1 MSPEESDSRLRL
13 AIGGEMTRIGEMF
26 GQARKEGRGVFVP
39 YVTLGDP
46 DLETTRRVVLELEA
60 AGADLI
66 ELGVPFSD
74 PLADGPVIQRAT
86 ERALSQGFTLEK
98 GLTWVAGLR
107 RQTQV
112 PLVLFSYYNPLFA
125 YGFERLAAAAKQR
138 GIDGFLITDLSV
150 EEAEAPLQ
158 VLRKAG
164 LDSVFLAAP
173 TSTDERIRKIAA
185 YSSGFIYAVSR
196 TGVTGARK
204 SLSDEVQ
211 SLIRK
216 IRSHSSLPIAVGFGV
231 SEPAHLRQIWSQAE
245 GAVVGS
251 AIVGCIER
259 NLGQP
264 DLAERVGAFARW
276 LKGGS

>member
-1 MSPEESDSRLRL
+1 
-13 AIGGEMTRIGEMF
+13 MTRIGQMF
-26 GQARKEGRGVFVP
+26 NQARQQGRGVFIP

-46 DLETTRRVVLELEA
+46 DLETSRQIVLELEA
-60 AGADLI
+60 SGADLI

-86 ERALSQGFTLEK
+86 ERALAQGFTLEK
-98 GLTWVAGLR
+98 GLALVADLR

-112 PLVLFSYYNPLFA
+112 PLLLFSYYNPLFSF
-125 YGFERLAAAAKQR
+125 GFDRLAETAKHC

-150 EEAEAPLQ
+150 EEAEGPLQ
-158 VLRKAG
+158 VLRGAG

-173 TSTDERIRKIAA
+173 TSTKERIRKIAA

-196 TGVTGARK
+196 TGVTGAQK

-211 SLIRK
+211 FLIRK
-216 IRSHSSLPIAVGFGV
+216 IRLHTSLPVAVGFGV
-231 SEPAHLRQIWSQAE
+231 SKPVHLRQIWSQAE

-251 AIVGCIER
+251 AIVSCIEQ
-259 NLGQP
+259 NLDQP
-264 DLAERVGAFARW
+264 DLVERVGAFVRW

>member
-1 MSPEESDSRLRL
+1 
-13 AIGGEMTRIGEMF
+13 MTRIQEMF
-26 GQARKEGRGVFVP
+26 HQARQEARGAFVP
-39 YVTLGDP
+39 YVTMGDP
-46 DLETTRRVVLELEA
+46 DLEATRQVVLELDE

-86 ERALSQGFTLEK
+86 ERSLRQGFTLEK
-98 GLTWVAGLR
+98 GLALVSDLR

-112 PLVLFSYYNPLFA
+112 PLMLFSYYNPLLA
-125 YGFERLAAAAKQR
+125 YGFERLAAEARKR
-138 GIDGFLITDLSV
+138 GVDGFLITDLSV
-150 EEAEAPLQ
+150 EEAEEPVQ
-158 VLRKAG
+158 VLRGAK
-164 LDSVFLAAP
+164 LDSIFLAAP

-204 SLSDEVQ
+204 LISDEVQ
-211 SLIRK
+211 SLIRR
-216 IRSHSSLPIAVGFGV
+216 IRSHSSLPVAVGFGI
-231 SEPAHLRQIWSQAE
+231 SEPAHLQQIWSQAE

-251 AIVGCIER
+251 AIVRCIEQ

-264 DLAERVGAFARW
+264 DLAARVGELARW
-276 LKGGS
+276 LKGRS

>member
-1 MSPEESDSRLRL
+1 
-13 AIGGEMTRIGEMF
+13 MTRIGEMF
-26 GQARKEGRGVFVP
+26 GQARQEGRGVFVP

-98 GLTWVAGLR
+98 GLTWVADLR

-150 EEAEAPLQ
+150 EEAEGPLQ

-216 IRSHSSLPIAVGFGV
+216 IRSHSSPSRRSGVRSLGAGSSPADMVPGRGCRRGKRHRWLYRAEPGAAGAGGTGRRVCAV
-231 SEPAHLRQIWSQAE
+231 AE
-245 GAVVGS
+245 GRILDHGY
-251 AIVGCIER
+251 IR
-259 NLGQP
+259 
-264 DLAERVGAFARW
+264 LAKAN
-276 LKGGS
+276 

>member
-1 MSPEESDSRLRL
+1 
-13 AIGGEMTRIGEMF
+13 MTRIGQMF
-26 GQARKEGRGVFVP
+26 DRARQQGRGVFIP

-46 DLETTRRVVLELEA
+46 DLETSRRVVLELEA

-86 ERALSQGFTLEK
+86 ERALARGFTLEK
-98 GLTWVAGLR
+98 GLEAVADLR
-107 RQTQV
+107 RHTQV
-112 PLVLFSYYNPLFA
+112 PLLLFSYYNPLFA
-125 YGFERLAAAAKQR
+125 YGFERLVTAAKQR

-150 EEAEAPLQ
+150 EEAEGPLQ
-158 VLRKAG
+158 VLRAAE

-185 YSSGFIYAVSR
+185 YSTGFIYAVSR

-204 SLSDEVQ
+204 SLSDEVR
-211 SLIRK
+211 SLIRR
-216 IRSHSSLPIAVGFGV
+216 IRSHTSLPVAVGFGV

-264 DLAERVGAFARW
+264 DLARRVGEFGRW
-276 LKGGS
+276 LKGGC